1 MKRRSC
7 GRWINKEDEVF
18 DEEIEET
25 EKIQKKA
32 MKQEIVEGER
42 EGSNTT
48 ITATIMAIS
57 PNDQFY
63 EFSNISEENPV
74 PSKTTQKNNI
84 LMAAQLGMKGP
95 PPSGEQPVDKM
106 FNSQLIKEISQHPAL
121 FDFTCDEYKSI
132 EARNRNWD
140 EVSSHSCQPLE
151 FVRTRWKTLRDRFK
165 KEVRRIKQQQLQQP
179 ENAFI
184 GCWHHFEEMLFL
196 LPFVRDKAEEVVS
209 HSKEGEGDASSP
221 ADVTTSAQALIQAYT
236 LAKQRQLN
244 NNSSINILNSENQQQ
259 QSQQQQMQSSTAAIL
274 DLAMNAVHKSN
285 KEIGENNERGE
296 CLIEE
301 ENDNDNNEEINSGGG
316 GGGYSN
322 GNNLNIST
330 NKSSSIYR
338 QPSIRF
344 QKQFQNNQQKLL
356 QLNEINNRIN
366 NNWKFPEVFGE
377 NEDDE
382 DKLFCRIVLKKLGK
396 LDERLKDTAK
406 IKIMELLLNLQ
417 YGECNNTTSNSSGR

>member
-1 MKRRSC
+1 MKRRSY

-209 HSKEGEGDASSP
+209 HSKEGEGEATSSP

-236 LAKQRQLN
+236 LAKQL
-244 NNSSINILNSENQQQ
+244 
-259 QSQQQQMQSSTAAIL
+259 
-274 DLAMNAVHKSN
+274 
-285 KEIGENNERGE
+285 
-296 CLIEE
+296 
-301 ENDNDNNEEINSGGG
+301 
-316 GGGYSN
+316 
-322 GNNLNIST
+322 
-330 NKSSSIYR
+330 
-338 QPSIRF
+338 
-344 QKQFQNNQQKLL
+344 
-356 QLNEINNRIN
+356 
-366 NNWKFPEVFGE
+366 FGE

-406 IKIMELLLNLQ
+406 IKIMELLLKLQ
-417 YGECNNTTSNSSGR
+417 YGECNNNTTSNSSGR